1 MCEEDIQKIKKFMGM
16 VEKSSIRNIL
26 EELLKKIDGFKIDGK
41 VELNEKLKDVKS
53 VIVEGHKCRVELHV
67 RSIIS
72 DNMYKRSVE
81 RIKIELLLHNVV
93 DDEVSENISDII
105 RNGILCQVTK

>member
-1 MCEEDIQKIKKFMGM
+1 MCEEDIQKIKKFMDM

-53 VIVEGHKCRVELHV
+53 VIVEGHK
-67 RSIIS
+67 
-72 DNMYKRSVE
+72 
-81 RIKIELLLHNVV
+81 
-93 DDEVSENISDII
+93 
-105 RNGILCQVTK
+105 